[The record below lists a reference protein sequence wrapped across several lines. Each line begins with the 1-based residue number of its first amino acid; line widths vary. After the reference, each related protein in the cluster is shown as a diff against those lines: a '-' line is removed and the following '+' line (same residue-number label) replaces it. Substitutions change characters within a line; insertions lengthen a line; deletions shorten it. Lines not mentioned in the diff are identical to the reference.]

1 MSEFRNFR
9 LAALATAA
17 ILVGAGNIAHA
28 QEVLEGIV
36 IDIPAAPGGGTIPID
51 KVPGGVTVIDSET
64 ISGNTRTDIQD
75 VLSKKVPGVLLIDAG
90 GSNIRSQL
98 DYRGFGAGSITG
110 FPQGL
115 AVYQSGIR
123 INEVFGDVV
132 NWDLVPTNGI
142 SGLTVVSGNPVYG
155 LNALG
160 GAAVIRMKDGFE
172 FQGVEIESKFGSFGY
187 KEIGTQIGITSGPWA
202 LYFAG
207 QHIAEDGWRDF
218 SPAEVDRM
226 YADIGAKGSK
236 VEAHFNLTWAKSSAG
251 VTAATPEDLLNIGYE
266 RTFTSPQVT
275 DLEVLMPSVNAKV
288 DVTETLTVS
297 GLAYYRRLKSSVI
310 DGNVLE
316 AEGCGEV
323 AAEALGFDA
332 DNLTPGQQADV
343 NLALANN
350 ALNDENVCAE
360 EGVEGDTP
368 ASLALEALGKANGQ
382 LVEEDDV
389 GDEPFGVIDRINQK
403 AESWG
408 TSFQAVEKRE
418 LFNRP
423 NQFLVGVSYDKGS
436 VRYKTA
442 SEIGELGDRFVVNGS
457 GITITEPD
465 DFTGR
470 DVDVET
476 EYAGVYFT
484 NTLDVTD
491 ALAVTVGGRFNYA
504 SVDLVDLTGEFD
516 GITSSHSFERF
527 NPNVGATYK
536 FMPGFQVYAG
546 YSEAN
551 RAPTPAELACANP
564 DNPCPIE
571 SFLTDDPPLDQ
582 VVSRSVEAGIRGELN
597 SNAGDQKFTYGVGY
611 FRTLNEN
618 DILFVNSNVTGR
630 GFFFNG
636 GDTLRQGIEAR
647 ATYEWR
653 ERLSIYAG
661 YAYIRATFEDALEF
675 QSPAHPLAGPCSDGG
690 DDVCIQVTPG
700 DRLTNVPEHR
710 FKAGFEYMITQK
722 WMFGADLIASSGQ
735 YHLGD
740 EINVLPK
747 VGGYT
752 RVDLKTTYQVTDQVE
767 VFGIV
772 NNVFDRRY
780 GLFGTLFEA
789 DEAPTEPV
797 GPNFQFNNPRSIV
810 PAAPVAAYGGVK
822 VRF

>member
-1 MSEFRNFR
+1 MVFKKLR
-9 LAALATAA
+9 LVALSTVAC
-17 ILVGAGNIAHA
+17 IAPVADAFA

-36 IDIPAAPGGGTIPID
+36 IDIPAAPGGGVIPID
-51 KVPGGVTVIDSET
+51 KVPGGVTVIDSDT
-64 ISGNTRTDIQD
+64 ISNNTRNDIQD

-90 GSNIRSQL
+90 GSNIRSQV

-115 AVYQSGIR
+115 AVYQNGIR
-123 INEVFGDVV
+123 VNEVFGDVV
-132 NWDLVPTNGI
+132 NWDMIPTNGI
-142 SGLTVVSGNPVYG
+142 SDLTVVSGNPIYG

-160 GAAVIRMKDGFE
+160 GAAVVRMKDGFE
-172 FQGVEIESKFGSFGY
+172 FQGVEIEGKFGSFGY
-187 KEIGTQIGITSGPWA
+187 KEIGTQIGIASGPWA

-207 QHIAEDGWRDF
+207 QHIEEDGWRDF
-218 SPAEVDRM
+218 SPSEADRM
-226 YADIGAKGSK
+226 YVDLGAKGSK

-251 VTAATPEDLLNIGYE
+251 VTAATPEDVLNLGYE
-266 RTFTSPQVT
+266 RTFTSPQIT

-288 DVTETLTVS
+288 EVTETLTVS
-297 GLAYYRRLKSSVI
+297 GLAYFRRLKSSVI

-323 AAEALGFDA
+323 AEEALEDA
-332 DNLTPGQQADV
+332 LGRDPTAAEINTV
-343 NLALANN
+343 LANN
-350 ALNDENVCAE
+350 GLDDEAICAE
-360 EGVEGDTP
+360 EETSGDTV
-368 ASLALEALGKANGQ
+368 ANMALEALAQANGQ
-382 LVEEDDV
+382 IVEEDDV

-408 TSFQAVEKRE
+408 GNFQAVEKSE
-418 LFNRP
+418 LFSRP

-436 VRYKTA
+436 VRYNTT
-442 SEIGELGDRFVVNGS
+442 SEIGELGDRYVVDGS
-457 GITITEPD
+457 GIIIAEPD
-465 DFTGR
+465 DFASR

-476 EYAGVYFT
+476 EYVGVYFS
-484 NTLDVTD
+484 NTMDVTD

-504 SVDLVDLTGEFD
+504 SIDLVDLTGNFD

-527 NPNVGATYK
+527 NPTVGATYK
-536 FMPGFQVYAG
+536 FMPGFQVFAG
-546 YSEAN
+546 YSESN

-571 SFLTDDPPLDQ
+571 SFLTDDPPLEQ
-582 VVSRSVEAGIRGELN
+582 VISRTVEAGVRGELN
-597 SNAGDQKFTYGVGY
+597 STSGDQKFTYGLGY
-611 FRTLNEN
+611 FRTQNQD

-647 ATYEWR
+647 ATYSWKD
-653 ERLSIYAG
+653 RLSLYAS
-661 YAYIRATFEDALEF
+661 YAWIRATYEDNLEF
-675 QSPAHPLAGPCSDGG
+675 QSPAHPFAGPCSNDPEQ
-690 DDVCIQVTPG
+690 DICIQVQKG
-700 DRLTNVPEHR
+700 DRLTNIPQHR

-735 YHLGD
+735 YLLGD

-752 RVDLKTTYQVTDQVE
+752 RVDLKSTYQVTDE
-767 VFGIV
+767 VQLFGIV

-797 GPNFQFNNPRSIV
+797 SPSFQFNNPRSIV
-810 PAAPVAAYGGVK
+810 PSAPVAAYGGVK

>member
-1 MSEFRNFR
+1 MSG
-9 LAALATAA
+9 TA
-17 ILVGAGNIAHA
+17 A

-36 IDIPAAPGGGTIPID
+36 IDIPAAPGGGTIPVD
-51 KVPGGVTVIDSET
+51 KVPGGVYVLDSEA
-64 ISGNTRTDIQD
+64 IADNTRSDVQDI
-75 VLSKKVPGVLLIDAG
+75 LSKKIPSVLLVDAG

-115 AVYQSGIR
+115 AVYQNGIR
-123 INEVFGDVV
+123 VNEVFGDVV
-132 NWDLVPTNGI
+132 NWDLIPTNGI
-142 SGLTVVSGNPVYG
+142 SDIAVVSGNPVYG

-172 FQGVEIESKFGSFGY
+172 FQGVEIEGKFGSFGY
-187 KEIGTQIGITSGPWA
+187 KEIGTQIGIQSGPWA
-202 LYFAG
+202 IYFAG
-207 QHIAEDGWRDF
+207 QHIDEDGWRDF

-226 YADIGAKGSK
+226 YADIGAKGSR

-251 VTAATPEDLLNIGYE
+251 VVAATPEDLLNIGWE
-266 RTFTSPQVT
+266 RTFTSPQIT
-275 DLEVLMPSVNAKV
+275 DLEVLMPSVNATV
-288 DVTETLTVS
+288 DVTDTLSVS
-297 GLAYYRRLKSSVI
+297 GIAYYRRLKSSVI

-316 AEGCGEV
+316 AGGCGE
-323 AAEALGFDA
+323 AAGEALEGILGRDP
-332 DNLTPGQQADV
+332 TQAEINTV
-343 NLALANN
+343 LANN
-350 ALNDENVCAE
+350 GVSDEQLCAE
-360 EGVEGDTP
+360 EGIEGDSV
-368 ASLALEALGKANGQ
+368 ANLALEALAMANGRPI
-382 LVEEDDV
+382 EEDDV

-408 TSFQAVEKRE
+408 GSLQAVEKME

-423 NQFLVGVSYDKGS
+423 NQFLVGVSYDKGQ

-442 SEIGELGDRFVVNGS
+442 SEIGELGDRFVVDGS
-457 GITITEPD
+457 GIIITEPD

-470 DVDVET
+470 DVDVQT

-484 NTLDVTD
+484 NTLDLTD

-504 SVDLVDLTGEFD
+504 SIDLVDLTGEFD
-516 GITSSHSFERF
+516 GITSSHTFERF

-536 FMPGFQVYAG
+536 FMPGFQVFAG

-551 RAPTPAELACANP
+551 RAPTAAELACANP

-571 SFLTDDPPLDQ
+571 SFLTDDPPLEQ
-582 VVSRSVEAGIRGELN
+582 VVSRTVEAGIRGELN
-597 SNAGDQKFTYGVGY
+597 SSAGDQKFTYGVGY
-611 FRTLNEN
+611 FRTRNED

-647 ATYEWR
+647 ATYSWQDK
-653 ERLSIYAG
+653 LTLYAG
-661 YAYIRATFEDALEF
+661 YAWIRATYEDALEF
-675 QSPAHPLAGPCSDGG
+675 QSPAHPLAGPCSSDPEEEI
-690 DDVCIQVTPG
+690 CIQVQPG

-710 FKAGFEYMITQK
+710 FKAGFEYMITPK
-722 WMFGADLIASSGQ
+722 WMFGADLIASTGQ

-752 RVDLKTTYQVTDQVE
+752 RVDLKSTYQVTDQVE
-767 VFGIV
+767 IFGIV
-772 NNVFDRRY
+772 NNVFDRQY

-797 GPNFQFNNPRSIV
+797 GPGFEFNNPRSIV
-810 PAAPVAAYGGVK
+810 PATPVAAYGGMK